1 MLNNNDLNHHDGVA
15 DNGEVIHDDNAIPRP
30 VRRGVFILTAVLI
43 AGIIALYQT
52 SLGRD
57 MALMTAVY
65 RGRADSV
72 NAWLARGANASTA
85 LHYRLTAR
93 IFDPKTD
100 APRRDTTAL
109 MLAADGGHLDIV
121 NALIKAG
128 ADINAKDQYGWTALI
143 WAGGASNPEIIE
155 ALVRAGADV
164 NYGTTYGGLTALEQA
179 ARSGSEENVRLLLKN
194 GADVNAHHGSALRR
208 AVGGGYAGCVEILLQ
223 AGADVNARS
232 TSSESLHA
240 GRTALMEVVSDAN
253 FTADVN
259 DDLSITLGYER
270 KLDID
275 NELKIMKMLL
285 AAGADVNIRDAE
297 GKTAMD
303 LVTNNTFKEIALELF
318 DAAELAREG
327 EGTESI
333 VFEEGE

>member
-43 AGIIALYQT
+43 AGVIALYQT

-57 MALMTAVY
+57 MSLMTAVY

-72 NAWLARGANASTA
+72 NAWIARGANASTA

-155 ALVRAGADV
+155 ALLRAGADV
-164 NYGTTYGGLTALEQA
+164 NARSFGGETALMRA
-179 ARSGSEENVRLLLKN
+179 AERGSEENLRVLLKN
-194 GADVNAHHGSALRR
+194 GADVNAKDDNGWTALRD
-208 AVGGGYAGCVEILLQ
+208 ALGYTSAGTAEILLR

-232 TSSESLHA
+232 ND
-240 GRTALMEVVSDAN
+240 GKTALMQAVR
-253 FTADVN
+253 DVN
-259 DDLSITLGYER
+259 FSAEVGASASM
-270 KLDID
+270 D
-275 NELKIMKMLL
+275 NELKTLGVLL
-285 AAGADVNIRDAE
+285 AAGADVNVKDNE
-297 GKTAMD
+297 GKTALD
-303 LVTNNTFKEIALELF
+303 YAENEKVKKILQELF